1 MLQISWLVLGLVTVV
16 GALGA
21 RRSRRAYRL
30 ALGALGALFLGAGA
44 AANAAYLLLDRSYST
59 FADASSF
66 AFVRDTWAS
75 LVTPHETFFIG
86 MLVLFEATVGV
97 LLLVGGRARQVA
109 LVLIAAFNVAVLAFS
124 WWYAPWSVPMV
135 VAVVLLLKAGRTW
148 SVGVSPAPSSSR
160 SAGPAAT
167 APG

>member
-1 MLQISWLVLGLVTVV
+1 MLQAGWLLLGAMTIG

-21 RRSRRAYRL
+21 RRSLRSYRL
-30 ALGALGALFLGAGA
+30 ALGALSALYLGLGA
-44 AANAAYLLLDRSYST
+44 AANAAFLLVGST
-59 FADASSF
+59 YAQFAEASQF
-66 AFVRDTWAS
+66 AFVRDTWES
-75 LVTPHETFFIG
+75 LVVPHERLFITA
-86 MLVLFEATVGV
+86 LVLFEAAVGV

-135 VAVVLLLKAGRTW
+135 VAVVLLLRAGRTW
-148 SVGVSPAPSSSR
+148 SAGVSPAPSSSR